1 MASLIDFIFDIP
13 RKRQERTSILESQ
26 KAGILIGRTPPN
38 LRPSSNY
45 FGMKEQTF
53 NFLDTVF
60 PQKERS
66 LTDKFG
72 LTLDFPLT
80 AATGHLSKLLAAQR
94 KRARTNI
101 TGGLSGIFGSDI
113 RAPRLET
120 L

>member
-13 RKRQERTSILESQ
+13 RKRQERTSILEAQ
-26 KAGILIGRTPPN
+26 KAGTLIGSVPKD
-38 LRPSSNY
+38 
-45 FGMKEQTF
+45 FGLKESTF
-53 NFLDTVF
+53 GILDALW

-80 AATGHLSKLLAAQR
+80 AATGHLSKMLAAQR

>member
-1 MASLIDFIFDIP
+1 MASLMDFLFDIP
-13 RKRQERTSILESQ
+13 RKRQERASILDSQ
-26 KAGILIGRTPPN
+26 KAGTLIGTAPTN
-38 LRPSSNY
+38 
-45 FGMKEQTF
+45 FGMKESTF
-53 NFLDTVF
+53 KFLDAVA
-60 PQKERS
+60 PLKERS

-113 RAPRLET
+113 RAPRLES